1 MDGPDDNLNDK
12 DCVEGCPAPPHFHRL
27 HELGVH
33 HEEPRSN
40 MGRLNCLTN
49 ACGEHSEPMQGGD
62 EEGGSEVSGDMTI
75 CVDGIKQCV
84 CQICNGDY
92 GDHLDDDEDDA
103 LPPSLGYSRRQMA
116 GKLQL
121 VWVLTCIS
129 GV

>member
-1 MDGPDDNLNDK
+1 
-12 DCVEGCPAPPHFHRL
+12 
-27 HELGVH
+27 
-33 HEEPRSN
+33 
-40 MGRLNCLTN
+40 
-49 ACGEHSEPMQGGD
+49 MQGGD